1 MVKEND
7 LLKQMVED
15 KKTELYYKIS
25 IIDFKELRKH
35 EDELVECGEYVPN
48 LLRSFINLDYYS
60 HCSDL
65 GVLDNVLESMAKTRK
80 QGREADVVETINW
93 VDAHKQYSSILNESN
108 IKKLGD
114 EIEALEKEYNEFKKL
129 L

>member
-35 EDELVECGEYVPN
+35 EDELVKCGEYVPN

-60 HCSDL
+60 HCSEL
-65 GVLDNVLESMAKTRK
+65 GVLDSVLESMAKTRK

-93 VDAHKQYSSILNESN
+93 VDAHKQYSSILNEAN